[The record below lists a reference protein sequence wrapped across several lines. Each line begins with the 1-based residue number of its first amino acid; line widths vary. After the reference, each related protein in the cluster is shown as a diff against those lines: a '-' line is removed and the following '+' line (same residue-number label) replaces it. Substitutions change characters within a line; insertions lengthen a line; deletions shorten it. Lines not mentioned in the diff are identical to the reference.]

1 VRNKSLP
8 KLWDSLVVAIG
19 INASN
24 LIFDDVFS
32 SLLSEEMRKKK
43 IEGQSKMPYLQEDAL
58 GKK

>member
-1 VRNKSLP
+1 
-8 KLWDSLVVAIG
+8 LWDSLVVAIG